1 MSALNLKESNY
12 PIILKKELLRL
23 EGIEDLGELKGNIST
38 NITFIKEKESLIYV
52 KGTVQC
58 LFRNS
63 CDRCLR
69 PTQVEININL
79 KTMIKDI
86 TKQGEKEKNNYDFHY
101 QDLQN
106 FKIETLL
113 KEELFLNFP
122 DLIYCNK
129 GSCVPK
135 KILEEGKKIRPF
147 KKIRDLID

>member
-1 MSALNLKESNY
+1 MNVLNLKESNY
-12 PIILKKELLRL
+12 PIIVKRELLRL
-23 EGIEDLGELKGNIST
+23 EGIEELGELKGNISI
-38 NITFIKEKESLIYV
+38 NVTFIREKKDLIYV
-52 KGTVQC
+52 KGTVKC

-69 PTQVEININL
+69 PTQVEIDIHL

-86 TKQGEKEKNNYDFHY
+86 TKQDENETTENDFHY
-101 QDLQN
+101 QDLQD
-106 FKIETLL
+106 FKVEPLL

-129 GSCVPK
+129 GSCVK
-135 KILEEGKKIRPF
+135 EKILEKSKKIRPF